1 MSIRHQSHT
10 LTLPCTITR
19 KNMSNAY
26 ELRLQLFQEAREYLT
41 GQFDRDVLEWD
52 RLNQEKLDRENKYNE
67 DWRRWSD
74 LKDEGKVTAEDC
86 PICPDPIKLP
96 EYPKYPSRE
105 DILEMATFIRDFTND
120 KGQE

>member
-1 MSIRHQSHT
+1 
-10 LTLPCTITR
+10 
-19 KNMSNAY
+19 MSNAY

-52 RLNQEKLDRENKYNE
+52 RKNTEKLDRQNKFDE

-74 LKDEGKVTAEDC
+74 LKEEGKATAEDC
-86 PICPDPIKLP
+86 PICPNPVKLP
-96 EYPKYPSRE
+96 EYPKYPSRQ
-105 DILEMATFIRDFTND
+105 DILDMATFIRDFTND